1 MNIQVIS
8 FRCNLRDRFGCLI
21 SSSVN
26 RDVLTSLPDVE
37 VPLRGLAKGLQGL
50 TKGETRKISLTA
62 EEAYGFYD
70 PKKVI
75 LFPRKKI
82 PGAGDL
88 RTGQTLVLVLRSG
101 QSRSYR
107 VLQVL
112 AETVQLD
119 GNHPLAGQDLSFE
132 IEAFEVRD
140 ATDEEIQE
148 AQNPVAVQLLH

>member
-1 MNIQVIS
+1 MSIQVIS
-8 FRCNLRDRFGCLI
+8 FRCTLRDRLGRLI

-37 VPLRGLAKGLQGL
+37 VPLRGLAKGLQDL
-50 TKGETRKISLTA
+50 AKGETRRISLSA

-75 LFPRKKI
+75 LFPRNKI
-82 PGAGDL
+82 PGARDL
-88 RTGQTLVLVLRSG
+88 RNGQTLVLVLKSG
-101 QSRSYR
+101 QPRSYR

-112 AETVQLD
+112 EETVQLD

-140 ATDEEIQE
+140 ATDEEIHD
-148 AQNPVAVQLLH
+148 AQNPVAVQSLH